1 MPRASVD
8 IAAFYGALDR
18 QRQAEGLSWRGLGRE
33 LEIPAST
40 FTRLSQGAG
49 PDVDAFAVLLHWLG
63 MPVSAFL
70 DPPQGETSREDE
82 QNEPWEVIGAQLR
95 NDPGLTPEAAG
106 AIEHVV
112 RVVYQTLRIERNDS
126 V

>member
-18 QRQAEGLSWRGLGRE
+18 QRQAEGLSWRGLGRM

-63 MPVSAFL
+63 KPVSVFL
-70 DPPQGETSREDE
+70 DPPQEDAVRETEERDT
-82 QNEPWEVIGAQLR
+82 VDAIGVHLR
-95 NDPGLTPEAAG
+95 SDQGLTPEAAE
-106 AIEHVV
+106 AIERMV
-112 RVVYQTLRIERNDS
+112 RVAYQTLQINRRDP